1 MEPFLNDANEKIQ
14 STLEHLRKELASIR
28 AGRANPSLIEELP
41 VEAYGSKMKMMEVG
55 TIAAPQPSL
64 LTIQVWDMG
73 LVRSVEKAI
82 MESSL
87 GLNPSTDGQMVRLAI
102 PPLSEERREEFVKV
116 AHQKGE
122 EARIAIRQIRGD
134 ERDKWSKEKDDG
146 TIGEDELFRREK
158 MLQDFIDKISAQVE
172 ELVNA
177 KIDELRQ
184 I

>member
-1 MEPFLNDANEKIQ
+1 MEPFINNANNRITQ
-14 STLEHLRKELASIR
+14 ALDHLKKELSSIR

-41 VEAYGSKMKMMEVG
+41 VEAYGSRMKLMEVG

-64 LTIQVWDMG
+64 LQIQVWDGG
-73 LVRSVEKAI
+73 LVKAVEKAI
-82 MESSL
+82 LESSL
-87 GLNPSTDGQMVRLAI
+87 GLNPAVDGTTVRLPI

-134 ERDKWSKEKDDG
+134 ERDSWNKEKESS
-146 TIGEDELFRREK
+146 TISEDELFRREK
-158 MLQDFIDKISAQVE
+158 ILQEHVDRAVAEIE
-172 ELVNA
+172 ELVKA
-177 KIDELRQ
+177 KESELRQ